1 MLDLT
6 SVHET
11 INNVGDVQNC
21 APACICGCI
30 LWLDNSMYGVSNG
43 DMYANLAYYGSC

>member
-11 INNVGDVQNC
+11 INNVGDVQSC
-21 APACICGCI
+21 APE
-30 LWLDNSMYGVSNG
+30 GVCLCVSE
-43 DMYANLAYYGSC
+43 SSK